1 MTSVYLQQFYYLL
14 LYPNLGWILINTICA
29 LLALVV
35 KIAIRVTVGP
45 VSAQESAVLGDRV
58 GNFLVYKAVFLFGVL
73 NSVEYEE
80 AVAWILWFASLAAV
94 AALQSIL
101 TYRLK
106 YLMSSFPPR
115 KVLLRIMALSIVLL
129 VVSVAFVSF
138 AFSTFR
144 LFSLSIALFIL
155 ADTIIIDIAVALMC
169 LSVHANIFLLVQTIQ
184 NKPSLFQAIKPLLG
198 SIYLV
203 LKCAALLDNAPVYFS
218 SLEAFTE
225 KTDVGSDRNCLELC
239 KKRIFAR
246 AARALAKYCYR
257 S

>member
-1 MTSVYLQQFYYLL
+1 MPQIGLEPLDGVMALARHMAVPSLNSYIAMSLLLAVGSVFYAKFAYTKEEIDNRLRGINETTNSAIMTSVYLQQFYYLL

-106 YLMSSFPPR
+106 Y
-115 KVLLRIMALSIVLL
+115 
-129 VVSVAFVSF
+129 
-138 AFSTFR
+138 
-144 LFSLSIALFIL
+144 
-155 ADTIIIDIAVALMC
+155 
-169 LSVHANIFLLVQTIQ
+169 
-184 NKPSLFQAIKPLLG
+184 
-198 SIYLV
+198 
-203 LKCAALLDNAPVYFS
+203 
-218 SLEAFTE
+218 
-225 KTDVGSDRNCLELC
+225 
-239 KKRIFAR
+239 
-246 AARALAKYCYR
+246 
-257 S
+257 